1 MKNFQ
6 QQLFGTQ
13 SFLEFTL
20 DGKPIEGKPH
30 LVIDN
35 SVEVELWDSGVL
47 YFHPQGDSLQNS
59 LLLSVGVH
67 GNETAP
73 IEIINQLVNDI
84 LAGQNNG

>member
-47 YFHPQGDSLQNS
+47 YFHPQGIHCNS
-59 LLLSVGVH
+59 QYCCRWVFMAMKL
-67 GNETAP
+67 P
-73 IEIINQLVNDI
+73 P
-84 LAGQNNG
+84 